1 MNPDIKTTNVR
12 FNLDKADQRRA
23 WEYLQSMDKRVFR
36 SYSHVISLALLDYF
50 DRYYR
55 LQEDPY
61 FETRERE
68 ERFVQEIVNAVSE
81 SLRQTLPLFL
91 AGCMTGLSALQPA
104 SDPAVQ
110 LSQSEITATESP
122 EETVPEDIDWDFLG
136 S

>member
-12 FNLDKADQRRA
+12 FNLNKADQRRA
-23 WEYLQSMDKRVFR
+23 WELLQTMDKRIFH

-68 ERFVQEIVNAVSE
+68 ERFVQQIVDAVSE

-91 AGCMTGLSALQPA
+91 AGCMTGLSATQPA
-104 SDPAVQ
+104 PAPAVQ
-110 LSQSEITATESP
+110 LPLSEIAAAEAP
-122 EETVPEDIDWDFLG
+122 EETVPEGIDWDFLG

>member
-12 FNLDKADQRRA
+12 FNLDKDDQRRA

>member
-12 FNLDKADQRRA
+12 FNLDKDDQRRA

-68 ERFVQEIVNAVSE
+68 ERFVQEIVDAVSE
-81 SLRQTLPLFL
+81 SLRQILPLFL
-91 AGCMTGLSALQPA
+91 AGCMTGLSSLQPA
-104 SDPAVQ
+104 SDPTLQ
-110 LSQSEITATESP
+110 LAQSETIAAEAP
-122 EETVPEDIDWDFLG
+122 EETMPEDIDWDFLG

>member
-12 FNLDKADQRRA
+12 FNLDKDDQRRA

-68 ERFVQEIVNAVSE
+68 ERFVQEIVDAVSE

-91 AGCMTGLSALQPA
+91 AGCMTALSALQPA

-110 LSQSEITATESP
+110 LSQSEITAAEAP
-122 EETVPEDIDWDFLG
+122 EETVPGDIDWDFLG

>member
-12 FNLDKADQRRA
+12 FNLDKDDQRRA

-68 ERFVQEIVNAVSE
+68 ERFVQEIVDAVSE

-91 AGCMTGLSALQPA
+91 AGCMTCLSSLQPA
-104 SDPAVQ
+104 SDPTLQ
-110 LSQSEITATESP
+110 LAQSETIAAEAP
-122 EETVPEDIDWDFLG
+122 EETMPEDIDWDFLG